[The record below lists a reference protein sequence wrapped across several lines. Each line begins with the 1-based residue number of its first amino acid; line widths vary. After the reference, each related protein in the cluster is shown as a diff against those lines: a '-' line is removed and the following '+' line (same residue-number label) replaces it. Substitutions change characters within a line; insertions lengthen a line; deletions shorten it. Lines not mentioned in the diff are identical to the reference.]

1 MRLKEYITKRR
12 CRVCGKETHDM
23 KKSVCSCGYFMYPIG
38 YIYTPI
44 GYIYTK
50 KQLLK

>member
-1 MRLKEYITKRR
+1 MRVKEYIIKRR
-12 CRVCGKETHDM
+12 CRVCGRETNNLKQSM
-23 KKSVCSCGYFMYPIG
+23 CSCGCFMY
-38 YIYTPI
+38 PI

>member
-1 MRLKEYITKRR
+1 MRVKEYITKRR

-23 KKSVCSCGYFMYPIG
+23 KKSVCSCGCFMY
-38 YIYTPI
+38 PI